1 MITTFFF
8 VTLPD
13 WFDCLKLIRWKFMTE
28 GGEIAYR
35 VFRKTASLSEI
46 EELIPSNKVESHLMF
61 EENEIICDS
70 PGKCVLFCYYK
81 SIWHSHFMI
90 SSLFYLSD
98 FIEFDN
104 TFSYMKSKKVRY
116 SIAVLPPTS
125 VWEKVCLKHIF
136 HSLQSVNLIFLHFN
150 EVHNN
155 NHIAISFWFWV
166 LD

>member
-70 PGKCVLFCYYK
+70 PGKCLLFCYYK
-81 SIWHSHFMI
+81 SI
-90 SSLFYLSD
+90 
-98 FIEFDN
+98 
-104 TFSYMKSKKVRY
+104 
-116 SIAVLPPTS
+116 
-125 VWEKVCLKHIF
+125 
-136 HSLQSVNLIFLHFN
+136 
-150 EVHNN
+150 
-155 NHIAISFWFWV
+155 
-166 LD
+166 